1 MLDVVYLDATRLCSS
16 KTSQC
21 CLVQTSA
28 LGLFKQVGLVSL
40 LSSVPLI
47 IKFFAVFVFFEF
59 MDSKKTNKALLFCR
73 AVSSHCFTDL
83 NTKPDFYKILLEENI
98 NRAN

>member
-1 MLDVVYLDATRLCSS
+1 MLFSS
-16 KTSQC
+16 KLQH
-21 CLVQTSA
+21 LVCSNRSA
-28 LGLFKQVGLVSL
+28 LFSL

-83 NTKPDFYKILLEENI
+83 NTKPDF
-98 NRAN
+98 